1 MEDHQKKKLL
11 IRYFSGQTTP
21 LEDSVI
27 ESRMSD
33 PEFREYFFEILEDW
47 ERTHPQFIPD
57 QEKAL
62 ERLEQSFS
70 ESRDAGH
77 HNDRAD
83 KKTMKSYF
91 WVWRSVAGVLLIGLL
106 AFFFK
111 ETLLYKTYRA
121 DYGDTRTV
129 RLSDGS
135 VVDLNANSTL
145 RVSRWMNWQTVREV
159 WVTGEAYF
167 SVKSTA
173 DRRCFLVHTP
183 QLNVEV
189 LGTKFNIKDRDKS
202 AKVVLQE
209 GKVRVRCNEKD
220 KGIALLEN
228 TGEVAELNIESDKMV
243 TRRVDPSFHTV
254 WKEKKLKFEEAY
266 LSVVLESIREYYGV
280 DIISSDTAL
289 LQRKFS
295 GTLPNDNLDIILRS
309 LKNIYDSE
317 FTPEVVHAPGRLS
330 E

>member
-11 IRYFSGQTTP
+11 FRYFSGHTTP

-27 ESRMSD
+27 ESWMSD

-47 ERTHPQFIPD
+47 ERAYPQFIPD

-62 ERLEQSFS
+62 ERLELSFS
-70 ESRDAGH
+70 HTLTSVHRMRREDEKSS
-77 HNDRAD
+77 
-83 KKTMKSYF
+83 KSYF
-91 WVWRSVAGVLLIGLL
+91 WVWKSVAGIFLIGFLV
-106 AFFFK
+106 FFFK
-111 ETLLYKTYRA
+111 EALIYKTYHA

-129 RLSDGS
+129 HLSDGS
-135 VVDLNANSTL
+135 VVNLNANSTL
-145 RVSRWMNWQTVREV
+145 RVSRWMNWRSVREV

-167 SVKSTA
+167 SVKSTS
-173 DRRCFLVHTP
+173 DHRYFLVHTP

-189 LGTKFNIKDRDKS
+189 LGTKFNIKDRHKS

-209 GKVRVRCNEKD
+209 GKVRVRCLEED

-228 TGEVAELNIESDKMV
+228 TGEVAELNFESDKMV
-243 TRRVDPSFHTV
+243 TRRDDPSFYTV
-254 WKEKKLKFEEAY
+254 WKDKKLRFEEAY

-295 GTLPNDNLDIILRS
+295 GTLPNDNLEIILKS
-309 LKNIYDSE
+309 LKSIYDSD
-317 FTPEVVHAPGRLS
+317 FIPEVAQVSGRKS